1 LYGFSH
7 QARHVGGAYFRR
19 TVRLHRALWVYE
31 SGFGP
36 YQCGFIDAGHLCNI
50 FEYGF
55 NKMFIANLV
64 LGLPTI
70 VSGLISLFV
79 VRSVTKHWSI

>member
-1 LYGFSH
+1 MDFLIKLIMWAALTFLIQFVCIALYG
-7 QARHVGGAYFRR
+7 
-19 TVRLHRALWVYE
+19 VYE

-36 YQCGFIDAGHLCNI
+36 YQCGFIDAGHLCGI

-70 VSGLISLFV
+70 VSGLISLFF